1 VDKSTKKPKSKKEI
15 EEKVN
20 SWLCPINPVTQV
32 AEYFYNMRKKN
43 G

>member
-1 VDKSTKKPKSKKEI
+1 MSKTGQTKVEI
-15 EEKVN
+15 EKKVN
-20 SWLCPINPVTQV
+20 SWLCPVNPVTQV